1 MTDPGTNRELSST
14 SNRTLL
20 RITWPF
26 LLIVVVLV
34 LLASESLKIVS
45 ATRAYVGAESLWS
58 KAQKEAVYSLFR
70 YAQSHAETD
79 YRAYREAV
87 AVPLGDRR
95 ARLELEKE
103 TPDPAVVREGFIAGR
118 NDPDDVGGMIMLF
131 RRFRHVSFM
140 DRAIGIWTQGDA
152 QIAELDAA
160 AEELHARVQSG
171 DAAPSSLA
179 PILARIDDVNRRM
192 TPLEMAFSGTLGEAS
207 RWTQEILEVALVLVA
222 AALGIGGIAI
232 SRRMLR
238 TSAALEAQLHAERDR
253 AQVTLHSIAEAVITT
268 DERGRIETLNPVA
281 ESLTGW
287 TRAGALGRPLDEVF
301 DIIDETNRQTRIN
314 PVATLLDGGR
324 GVELRGDAILIRRD
338 GRELGIDASAAPIR
352 DRDGAITGAVL
363 VFYDVTDERRYAA
376 QLSHQARHDALT
388 GLANRR
394 EFEHRLQRALAS
406 AAELD
411 RRHAMLY
418 LDLDHFKEVN
428 DVCGH
433 AAGDELLREI
443 SLLLQH
449 RLREGDTLGRL
460 GGDEFGVL
468 LENCAPDHAVR
479 IAESL
484 RDAVAEV
491 AFACHGR
498 SFTLGVSVGL
508 VPIAA
513 GPHTEADILNAADA
527 SCYQA
532 KAYGRGRV
540 HIGEVTD
547 KPSEARG

>member
-1 MTDPGTNRELSST
+1 MTDTGTNRARSST
-14 SNRTLL
+14 GDRRLL

-34 LLASESLKIVS
+34 LLASESLRIVS
-45 ATRAYVGAESLWS
+45 ATRAYVGGESLWS
-58 KAQKEAVYSLFR
+58 KAQKEAVYSLYR
-70 YAQSHAETD
+70 YAQSHAESD
-79 YRAYREAV
+79 YRAYRDAV

-95 ARLELEKE
+95 ARLELEKDA
-103 TPDPAVVREGFIAGR
+103 PDLAVARAGFIAGR
-118 NDPDDVGGMIMLF
+118 NDPDDVDGMIMLF
-131 RRFRHVSFM
+131 RRFRHVSYM
-140 DRAIGIWTQGDA
+140 NRAIGIWA
-152 QIAELDAA
+152 QADEHITELNAA
-160 AEELHARVQSG
+160 AEELHGRIQAG
-171 DAAPSSLA
+171 DAAGSTLA
-179 PILARIDDVNRRM
+179 PILVRIDDINRQL
-192 TPLEMAFSGTLGEAS
+192 TPLEVAFSGTLGEAS
-207 RWTQEILEVALVLVA
+207 RRTQEILEVALVFVA
-222 AALGIGGIAI
+222 ASLGIGSIAL

-238 TSAALEAQLHAERDR
+238 TSAALEAQLHSERDR

-287 TRAGALGRPLDEVF
+287 TRAAAVGRPLEEVF

-314 PVATLLDGGR
+314 PVATLLEGGH

-338 GRELGIDASAAPIR
+338 GRELGVDASAAPIR

-406 AAELD
+406 SAELD

-418 LDLDHFKEVN
+418 MDLDRFKEVN
-428 DVCGH
+428 DACGH

-443 SLLLQH
+443 SLLLQ
-449 RLREGDTLGRL
+449 RKLREGDTLARL

-479 IAESL
+479 IAEAL
-484 RDAVAEV
+484 RDAVAQV
-491 AFACHGR
+491 AFECHGR

-513 GPHTEADILNAADA
+513 GPHSEADILNAADA
-527 SCYQA
+527 SCYRA
-532 KAYGRGRV
+532 KAFGRGRV

-547 KPSEARG
+547 KPDEVRR

>member
-1 MTDPGTNRELSST
+1 MGHPGTRPPLTNAADRA
-14 SNRTLL
+14 LL

-26 LLIVVVLV
+26 LLIVVALV
-34 LLASESLKIVS
+34 LLASESLTIVS
-45 ATRAYVGAESLWS
+45 ATRAFVGGESLWS

-70 YAQSHAETD
+70 YAQSRAESD
-79 YRAYREAV
+79 YRDYLDAV

-103 TPDPAVVREGFIAGR
+103 APDLAVAREGFIAGR
-118 NDPDDVGGMIMLF
+118 NDPDDVDGMIMLF

-140 DRAIGIWTQGDA
+140 SRAIDIWAQGDEL
-152 QIAELDAA
+152 IAALVVA
-160 AEELHARVQSG
+160 AEELHAQIRSG
-171 DAAPSSLA
+171 DVPASSLG
-179 PILARIDDVNRRM
+179 PVLLRIDDINRRL
-192 TPLEMAFSGTLGEAS
+192 TPLGASFSGTLGEAS
-207 RWTQEILEVALVLVA
+207 RRTQEILEVLLVFVA
-222 AALGIGGIAI
+222 AALGVVGIAL

-253 AQVTLHSIAEAVITT
+253 AQVTLQSIAEGVITT

-281 ESLTGW
+281 EALTGW
-287 TRAGALGRPLDEVF
+287 TRKAAVGRPLEEVF
-301 DIIDETNRQTRIN
+301 DIIDETNRKARIN

-338 GRELGIDASAAPIR
+338 GREVGVDASAAPIR
-352 DRDGAITGAVL
+352 DRDGAIIGAVL
-363 VFYDVTDERRYAA
+363 VFYDVTDERRFAA

-388 GLANRR
+388 GLPNRR
-394 EFEHRLQRALAS
+394 EFEHRLQRALAA

-418 LDLDHFKEVN
+418 LDLDRFKEVN
-428 DVCGH
+428 DACGH

-443 SLLLQH
+443 SLLLQ
-449 RLREGDTLGRL
+449 RKLREGDTLARL

-468 LENCAPDHAVR
+468 LENCAPDHAAR
-479 IAESL
+479 IAEAL
-484 RDAVAEV
+484 RDAVAQV
-491 AFACHGR
+491 AFECHGR

-513 GPHTEADILNAADA
+513 GPHTEADIMNAADA
-527 SCYQA
+527 NCYQA
-532 KAYGRGRV
+532 KAFGRGRV
-540 HIGEVTD
+540 HVGDVAE
-547 KPSEARG
+547 KPRDGS